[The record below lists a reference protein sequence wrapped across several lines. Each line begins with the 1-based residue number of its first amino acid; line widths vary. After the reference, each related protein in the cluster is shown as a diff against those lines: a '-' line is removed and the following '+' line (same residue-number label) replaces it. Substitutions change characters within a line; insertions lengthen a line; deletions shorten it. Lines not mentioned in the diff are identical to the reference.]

1 MIMQYS
7 SGRKEMV
14 KLGWSFAVFLS
25 SLFLIF
31 LSASVSYGLEKEAQ
45 KKEVAKDAIRVQ
57 KIGQVLQKEE
67 PKTTGVIVLAHGMH
81 AGHGSLKKSSWEDSV
96 LEAVKPLKGLYPLEV
111 AFGMAEPD
119 AIKEAVLKLE
129 EKGVSEIVVVP
140 LFISS
145 HSPIIG
151 NSRYILG
158 LQEELPRTTSIKSL
172 PKVESKAR
180 FYMTAAMDDS
190 ILIAEILLERAMEL
204 SNNPVKET
212 VILVGHGP
220 NDDEENR
227 LWLENMERLAYYVR
241 EKGTFR
247 EAMVATLRIDAPKE
261 VKQEAI
267 NKLRTLVE
275 TYGKEGSVII
285 VPHLL
290 APGVEEEIVEALRGL
305 AYVYNG
311 KTLLPHVNITKWI
324 EMQVEQGLMKLQER
338 QG

>member
-1 MIMQYS
+1 MMQYL
-7 SGRKEMV
+7 SGRKEKDKV
-14 KLGWSFAVFLS
+14 GWSFAVFLS
-25 SLFLIF
+25 FLFLFF

-45 KKEVAKDAIRVQ
+45 EREVAKDAVKVQ
-57 KIGQVLQKEE
+57 RIEQVLQKEE

-81 AGHGSLKKSSWEDSV
+81 VGHGSSEKSPWEVSV

-119 AIKEAVLKLE
+119 TIKEAILKLE
-129 EKGVSEIVVVP
+129 EKGVSEMVVVP

-145 HSPIIG
+145 NSPIIG
-151 NSRYILG
+151 NFRYILG

-180 FYMTAAMDDS
+180 FYMTGAMDDS
-190 ILIAEILLERAMEL
+190 LLIAEILLERAMEL
-204 SNNPVKET
+204 SNNPAKET

-220 NDDEENR
+220 NDEEENR

-247 EAMVATLRIDAPKE
+247 EVKVATLQIDASKE

-275 TYGKEGSVII
+275 TYGKEGSII
-285 VPHLL
+285 IIPNLL
-290 APGVEEEIVEALRGL
+290 APGMEEEIVEALRGL

-311 KTLLPHVNITKWI
+311 KTLLPHINITKWI
-324 EMQVEQGLMKLQER
+324 EMQVERELMKLRER